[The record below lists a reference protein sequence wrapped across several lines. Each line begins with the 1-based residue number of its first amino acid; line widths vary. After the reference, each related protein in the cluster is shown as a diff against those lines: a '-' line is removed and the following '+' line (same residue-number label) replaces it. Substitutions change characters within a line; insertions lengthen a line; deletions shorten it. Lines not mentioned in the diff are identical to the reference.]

1 MMPEAK
7 DKSFFVGFD
16 NNVPRPLAGFA
27 LRVAALLIGG
37 FAMLAF
43 VLGGG
48 GEDPGP
54 GIYGDE
60 IVVQGELHAKPYP
73 FLRVA
78 ADRDHPAGRAI
89 LLAGDGK
96 VGAEGDA
103 APLDGQQVVAK
114 GAALKRG
121 TLDMMVIGS
130 GGFSMSAAPASA
142 SVPAQASVS
151 RGTWRLSGEICDGKC
166 LGGAMRPGTGLAH
179 KACANLCIS
188 GGQPPVFASTGTVDG
203 TSFFLLADRN
213 GGPVPDAV
221 YHLVALPVDLE
232 GEVQRIDNML
242 IFKVDWEKLARR

>member
-1 MMPEAK
+1 MPEAK
-7 DKSFFVGFD
+7 DGSFFVGFD
-16 NNVPRPLAGFA
+16 NNVPRSLAGFA
-27 LRVAALLIGG
+27 LHVAILLIGG
-37 FAMLAF
+37 FAMLAV

-54 GIYGDE
+54 GVYGDE
-60 IVVQGELHAKPYP
+60 IVVQGELRVKPYP

-96 VGAEGDA
+96 VGAQGDA
-103 APLDGQQVVAK
+103 TPLDGSQVVAR

-121 TLDMMVIGS
+121 SLDMMVVGS
-130 GGFSMSAAPASA
+130 GGFSMPAKPASA
-142 SVPAQASVS
+142 PVPAQAPVS

-166 LGGAMRPGTGLAH
+166 LGGAMRPGIGLAH

-188 GGQPPVFASTGTVDG
+188 GGQPPVFASTGAVDG

-213 GGPVPDAV
+213 GGPVPDTV

-232 GEVQRIDNML
+232 GEVERFDNML
-242 IFKVDWEKLARR
+242 ILKVDWAKLARR

>member
-1 MMPEAK
+1 MPEAK
-7 DKSFFVGFD
+7 DQSFFVGFD
-16 NNVPRPLAGFA
+16 NDVPRPLAGFA
-27 LRVAALLIGG
+27 MRVAALLIGG
-37 FAMLAF
+37 FAMLAL

-78 ADRDHPAGRAI
+78 ADADHPGGRAI

-96 VGAEGDA
+96 IGAQGDA
-103 APLDGQQVVAK
+103 MPLDGTQVVAR

-121 TLDMMVIGS
+121 SLDMLVVGS
-130 GGFSMSAAPASA
+130 GGFGVPAAPASA
-142 SVPAQASVS
+142 ALVAQAPVS

-179 KACANLCIS
+179 KACASLCIS
-188 GGQPPVFASTGTVDG
+188 GGQPPVFVSTGAVDG

-221 YHLVALPVDLE
+221 YDLVALPVNLE
-232 GEVQRIDNML
+232 GEVERVDNML
-242 IFKVDWEKLARR
+242 ILKVDWVKLTRR

>member
-1 MMPEAK
+1 MTP
-7 DKSFFVGFD
+7 DQNFFVGFD

-43 VLGGG
+43 ALGGG

-60 IVVQGELHAKPYP
+60 IVVQGELHVKPYP
-73 FLRVA
+73 FLRMA

-96 VGAEGDA
+96 IGAQGDA
-103 APLDGQQVVAK
+103 TPLDGSYVVVK

-121 TLDMMVIGS
+121 TLDMMVVGS
-130 GGFSMSAAPASA
+130 GGFSMPAKQASAPA
-142 SVPAQASVS
+142 PAQAPVS

-232 GEVQRIDNML
+232 GEVERIDNML